1 MEEDYDDKIIIKQY
15 SQSAVSKAVL
25 TTWNLSTVRVAKGK
39 ITFPITLIKNKYYFS
54 SDLNLKGGDI
64 IKIGK
69 EIETKYR
76 VLDDGVYNRQGMR
89 LYRIKRLDNA
99 SMTVLDISNSKKG
112 TIVFLNTPSD
122 KEIFELIN
130 KI

>member
-1 MEEDYDDKIIIKQY
+1 MEEDNEKIIIKQY

-25 TTWNLSTVRVAKGK
+25 TTWNLNTVRVARGK
-39 ITFPITLIKNKYYFS
+39 ITFPITLINNKYYFS

-64 IKIGK
+64 VKIGR

-76 VLDDGVYNRQGMR
+76 VLDDGTYDRKGIR

-99 SMTVLDISNSKKG
+99 SMTVLDITNSKKG
-112 TIVFLNTPSD
+112 TIIFLNTPSD
-122 KEIFELIN
+122 KEIFELID